1 MPRIRPYTRSVIR
14 RLRKFMVIKIRTDK
28 LKFYRRRIFGFWN
41 TYKRNKMGI
50 FGLFI
55 VGFFVAI
62 ALFGPYVAPYDPYK
76 TTYLRKRPPSPAHW
90 LGTNDVGQD
99 IFSELIYGTRT
110 SLTVGLVAAFL
121 TVLVGTVIG
130 LVAGYFGG
138 GVDDV
143 LMRFTDMVLSLPD
156 LALMIVLIAYGGR
169 SIWNIILV
177 IAIVSWT
184 STARMVRSQVLSL
197 KERAFVEAARAIG
210 AGDTHIIIHH
220 ILPNVMSIVLPLTV
234 MSVVWGIL
242 AEAGLAFLG
251 LGDLTL
257 KSWGTILYYASYG
270 GAFVQ
275 RAWWWIIP
283 PGLCITLTALG
294 FTLIGYALDEVLNP
308 RLRKI

>member
-1 MPRIRPYTRSVIR
+1 
-14 RLRKFMVIKIRTDK
+14 MVIKMRMDK
-28 LKFYRRRIFGFWN
+28 LKFYLRRIFGFWN
-41 TYKRNKMGI
+41 TYKRNKMGL
-50 FGLFI
+50 FGLFL
-55 VGFFVAI
+55 VGFFVFI
-62 ALFGPYVAPYDPYK
+62 GIFGPNIAPYDPYK
-76 TTYLRKRPPSPAHW
+76 TTYLRERPPSPAHW

-99 IFSELIYGTRT
+99 ILSELIYGTRT

-121 TVLVGTVIG
+121 TVLAGTVIG

-169 SIWNIILV
+169 SIWNIIIV

-184 STARMVRSQVLSL
+184 GTARMVRSQVLSL

-210 AGDTHIIIHH
+210 AGDTHIITHH

-257 KSWGTILYYASYG
+257 KSWGTILYYASYS
-270 GAFVQ
+270 GALIKGF
-275 RAWWWIIP
+275 WWWIIP
-283 PGLCITLTALG
+283 PGICVTLTALG

-308 RLRKI
+308 RLRRI